1 MRQTKRCMHNIPPG
15 LAGKICTVRLISF
28 RTFLYPTNI
37 SRFFICCARCRCSFH
52 RLRKIKCWRTL
63 IERKL
68 SFSRYLPVSHFFG
81 YIFSIISTFYSL
93 FLSNRSFGFNF
104 NSIRG
109 QYRSVIYMKQSGR
122 DTGIKKYEVFNL
134 WKQFG
139 SCREQTVFGRY
150 RPGFRERI
158 ERRSRQV
165 HTVVSAYVTVVTLMT
180 DRREPS
186 FRPIMSITG
195 ADRGFDG
202 EANQCY

>member
-1 MRQTKRCMHNIPPG
+1 
-15 LAGKICTVRLISF
+15 
-28 RTFLYPTNI
+28 
-37 SRFFICCARCRCSFH
+37 
-52 RLRKIKCWRTL
+52 
-63 IERKL
+63 
-68 SFSRYLPVSHFFG
+68 
-81 YIFSIISTFYSL
+81 
-93 FLSNRSFGFNF
+93 
-104 NSIRG
+104 
-109 QYRSVIYMKQSGR
+109 MKQSGR